1 MIMTIAD
8 VQGWL
13 NGEKLRSEFLR
24 KQYKLITLICGCIF
38 VYILAGYHAM
48 QQQHRLSD
56 LRKEVRDKKF
66 EYLTISSDL
75 IKQTRQS
82 QVVKTLKEQGSAL
95 QESTTP
101 PIRISNE

>member
-1 MIMTIAD
+1 MTIAD

-24 KQYKLITLICGCIF
+24 KQYKLIALICGCIF

-75 IKQTRQS
+75 VKQTRQS
-82 QVVKTLKEQGSAL
+82 QVVKTLK
-95 QESTTP
+95 
-101 PIRISNE
+101 

>member
-1 MIMTIAD
+1 MNIAD

-24 KQYKLITLICGCIF
+24 KQYKLIALICGLIF

-75 IKQTRQS
+75 VKETRQS
-82 QVVKTLKEQGSAL
+82 QIVRTLKEHGSTL

-101 PIRISNE
+101 SVRVNE